1 MVMIV
6 VMIMAAACAVVAMVM
21 VVVVIMAAAC
31 AVVAMVMVMV
41 MVVIMMMVL
50 VVVVVIMAAACAVVA
65 MVMVMVVIMVLVVMI
80 VMVSMSVFLHQ
91 FLLKIVSVT
100 DCTFNC
106 CAFQPVPRRSNDGSL
121 GVLFSDKLDTLFK
134 LSLIHVLSPAYYY
147 GCCTFNLIVVE
158 LAKILHVHF
167 GFLAVNNCNSAV
179 YFNTCL
185 FAHIGNRSCNIA

>member
-1 MVMIV
+1 MNGFNAPAVKYFIGMMVVMVMVMLVVMIV
-6 VMIMAAACAVVAMVM
+6 AATCAVVA
-21 VVVVIMAAAC
+21 
-31 AVVAMVMVMV
+31 MVMV

-50 VVVVVIMAAACAVVA
+50 VVMIVVMIVAAACAVVT
-65 MVMVMVVIMVLVVMI
+65 MVMVMV

-91 FLLKIVSVT
+91 FLLKVVSVT

-106 CAFQPVPRRSNDGSL
+106 CAFQLVPRCSNDGSL

-167 GFLAVNNCNSAV
+167 GFLTVNYCNSAV

-185 FAHIGNRSCNIA
+185 FTHIGNRSCNIA